1 MVHGQ
6 RGGGGGSSSGQEAKE
21 HGFKVGSQ
29 RCCLFSVH
37 VQLFF
42 FLFFFFFCLF
52 VYEGCV
58 HVCCVGV
65 CVRTDDGEKVRVR
78 KSLRLGAVASYN
90 GAEGLF
96 FLEVAKIKVLCCL
109 WFASLSVVASLVAV
123 FLCTCPLCSSVLL
136 AACCVCRCV
145 CGGGGSL
152 VRMKK
157 DAGAAARRGAHRI
170 DAFLRCC
177 RVDAARSLHVM
188 LSDRLW
194 KSELVS
200 TQVVMTEIARGPFS
214 HGPTSF
220 DRPHLL

>member
-1 MVHGQ
+1 MRADGRRREGKSQKVFEVRSSGVVQ
-6 RGGGGGSSSGQEAKE
+6 WARRVVLLGGSKDKGPLLSLVCVPFCCCFSC
-21 HGFKVGSQ
+21 
-29 RCCLFSVH
+29 CCLLVH
-37 VQLFF
+37 VSSLLF
-42 FLFFFFFCLF
+42 
-52 VYEGCV
+52 CV
-58 HVCCVGV
+58 
-65 CVRTDDGEKVRVR
+65 
-78 KSLRLGAVASYN
+78 A
-90 GAEGLF
+90 
-96 FLEVAKIKVLCCL
+96 CCL
-109 WFASLSVVASLVAV
+109 LRVQTRVWWG
-123 FLCTCPLCSSVLL
+123 
-136 AACCVCRCV
+136 R
-145 CGGGGSL
+145 SL